1 MTVPVFAFED
11 LPWESPVPGFRQ
23 KVAIRHGKRMRLI
36 ELAESFVEADWCTKG
51 HVGYVL
57 DGELELSFAD
67 RVERLRPG
75 QAFIV
80 RSGDADKHKARAV
93 WALARLLVVDDQL
106 V

>member
-1 MTVPVFAFED
+1 MTDAVFAFED

-23 KVAIRHGKRMRLI
+23 KVAVRHGKHMRLI

-51 HVGYVL
+51 HAGYVL
-57 DGELELSFAD
+57 EGELELSFVD
-67 RVERLRPG
+67 HVVRLEPG

-80 RSGDADKHKARAV
+80 RSGDVDKHKARAV
-93 WALARLLVVDDQL
+93 GALARLLVVDDQL